1 MDKHS
6 DLYCLWH
13 NFGGKFIPFKLEKM
27 FKKLFDGIKD
37 KDKSVH
43 EAHYLRMQIMTE
55 RNDSRNILSQCHL
68 NSCDFPT
75 NYILNC
81 SIHLKL
87 STYQVF
93 FQVLL

>member
-13 NFGGKFIPFKLEKM
+13 NFGGKFIPFKLEKI

-43 EAHYLRMQIMTE
+43 EAHYLRMQIMT
-55 RNDSRNILSQCHL
+55 
-68 NSCDFPT
+68 
-75 NYILNC
+75 
-81 SIHLKL
+81 LKE
-87 STYQVF
+87 TTQETF
-93 FQVLL
+93 